1 MCAPP
6 RHPHVRAA
14 AGLASGWAVVLW
26 SLPAAAQP
34 LAPRCAEANVTLA
47 GTLDPSWV
55 DAVNAAC
62 SSLMTLTDRD
72 LAARLE
78 VGSDPP
84 GVRVTVRLADGRF
97 AERRANRP
105 EELASLLEALVAL
118 PPASSEAPL
127 DPGPAK
133 AVKTPA
139 PNATSAPAKPLPTT
153 PAASKRVP
161 LALDIAVLG
170 TTHIAGAPATLAL
183 GAVVSANV
191 DIDNGW
197 LVGLRGRADPMVAR
211 LEGEA
216 EVIGGE
222 FGGGLELAR
231 RIRVPALLAVD
242 LGVGV
247 DGLAAVPYEHGPRG
261 GRDSDDASGD
271 VRPRAFGKV
280 WVQGDGL
287 SFTGLLGFELS
298 PLRLDRDGREKQ
310 AAFGVELGAGIGW
323 GGL

>member
-1 MCAPP
+1 MCAPS

-14 AGLASGWAVVLW
+14 AGLASGWAVVFW
-26 SLPAAAQP
+26 SLPAVAQP
-34 LAPRCAEANVTLA
+34 RAARCAEANVALA
-47 GTLDPSWV
+47 ETLDPSWV
-55 DAVNAAC
+55 DALNAAC
-62 SSLMTLTDRD
+62 NSLMSLPDRD

-78 VGSDPP
+78 VGADPP
-84 GVRVTVRLADGRF
+84 GVRVTVRLADGRS
-97 AERRANRP
+97 AERKANRP
-105 EELASLLEALVAL
+105 EELAGVLEALVTL
-118 PPASSEAPL
+118 PPPAREKPAEPI
-127 DPGPAK
+127 PAK
-133 AVKTPA
+133 AVEA
-139 PNATSAPAKPLPTT
+139 PTAQKSPSREAPPP
-153 PAASKRVP
+153 PVDSKGVP
-161 LALDIAVLG
+161 LALDFAVLG

-216 EVIGGE
+216 EVVGGE

-231 RIRVPALLAVD
+231 RIRVPALLAID

-247 DGLAAVPYEHGPRG
+247 DGLAVVPYQHGPRG
-261 GRDSDDASGD
+261 GRDGDDASGD

-280 WVQGDGL
+280 WVDGDGL
-287 SFTGLLGFELS
+287 SFSGLLGFELS
-298 PLRLDRDGREKQ
+298 PLRLDRDGRDSQ